1 MQTRGGRRGRIPM
14 RREQVSQIF
23 PVMEKHLMVDRGE
36 DAVEH
41 LPSPLCWCLPRLEF
55 VAPETGNEVWV
66 HHEPH

>member
-41 LPSPLCWCLPRLEF
+41 LPSPLCWCMPRLEF
-55 VAPETGNEVWV
+55 VDPGTGNEVWV

>member
-1 MQTRGGRRGRIPM
+1 M

-41 LPSPLCWCLPRLEF
+41 LPSPLCWCMPRLEF
-55 VAPETGNEVWV
+55 VDPGTGNEVWI